1 LLVIALKHLEDK
13 HARLRLQELLSEINC
28 GLDKILKGKK
38 KKGIKKKNWRMTA
51 KAAAYRMLCLIDNE
65 ITGKRGGHV
74 AEA

>member
-1 LLVIALKHLEDK
+1 
-13 HARLRLQELLSEINC
+13 
-28 GLDKILKGKK
+28 
-38 KKGIKKKNWRMTA
+38 MTA